1 MGRPAALYGDK
12 FNSLDPQERMIVAF
26 VLDEK
31 VITHTRLAEVLPDI
45 HPRDLSEY
53 LKKLTNKGF
62 IEAHGKTRAMVYQV
76 PGAKHLAPDDVFS
89 AKVSTS
95 SEHLESSSTHLESS
109 STHLND
115 KRQDE
120 FGRWLVDELDVP
132 IIGDLNNLD
141 EGFKQTLFEI
151 AKEARASGKLDKE
164 AMINIILQVCVGH
177 YVPLPVLAELL
188 NRTPRGL
195 RQNYLGDLLK
205 ANKICLAFPGAPTD
219 PRQAY
224 KAL

>member
-1 MGRPAALYGDK
+1 
-12 FNSLDPQERMIVAF
+12 MIVAF

-31 VITHTRLAEVLPDI
+31 MITHTRLAEVLPDI

-62 IEAHGKTRAMVYQV
+62 LEAHGKTRAMVYQI

-89 AKVSTS
+89 AKGSS
-95 SEHLESSSTHLESS
+95 ISEHLALSSTHLGSSSTHLGSS
-109 STHLND
+109 STHLDD
-115 KRQDE
+115 KRRDE

-141 EGFKQTLFEI
+141 EGFKQALFEI
-151 AKEARASGKLDKE
+151 AKKARASGKLDRE
-164 AMINIILQVCVGH
+164 AMISIILQICVGH

-195 RQNYLGDLLK
+195 RQNYLSDLLK